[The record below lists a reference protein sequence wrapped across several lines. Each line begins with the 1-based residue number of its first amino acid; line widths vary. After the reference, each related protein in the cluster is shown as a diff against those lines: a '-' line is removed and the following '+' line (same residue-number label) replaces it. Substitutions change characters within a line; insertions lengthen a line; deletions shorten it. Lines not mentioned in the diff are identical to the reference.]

1 MAGYGIEYP
10 NNRVILVLNF
20 LILIVVLCKMSLLL
34 EKTY

>member
-20 LILIVVLCKMSLLL
+20 LILIVVLYKMSFLLG
-34 EKTY
+34 KKH